1 MTATALTANIAI
13 TELLFFLVCSLS
25 TTSKTVTAQS
35 LSRSNVFDTDDE
47 MLILWEMM
55 HFTTQVEIAADVSTI
70 LTKVDA
76 DLKFLL

>member
-13 TELLFFLVCSLS
+13 TELLFFLVCNLS